1 MAYNQDR
8 DKVLKVFEMPQENGN
23 FFIVSIFSYDGGKP
37 KLQFSRRFEKSDG
50 TSSYKASGRMT
61 IEEMKFV
68 NSCMEQIVSV
78 MEGVWDAFW
87 IDENKLICGGSWI
100 VQ

>member
-61 IEEMKFV
+61 IEET
-68 NSCMEQIVSV
+68 NSFSNGRSLRCFL
-78 MEGVWDAFW
+78 GR
-87 IDENKLICGGSWI
+87 
-100 VQ
+100 